1 MKRLAFVL
9 IAALLTGCGATSV
22 EQQTLAAHEAAMNTA
37 LNDIHATGT
46 VEHERIQVTA
56 EYAAERVAA
65 VGTQRGLM
73 LSTLEARGLIIN
85 DLPAPVTATPSQN
98 QPVPTQNE
106 GTTFDSSIAP
116 TPPPPTRD
124 PNASPT
130 PVQITPFSTATNT
143 PRPTPQITIE
153 STETNATLREIAFAS
168 GVDAE
173 DCATNPT
180 TQFSPQTTEIYI
192 VARAVDMPADTT
204 VTTTW
209 FRENQP
215 LETSFE
221 VTYGYIEDACIWFFA
236 DQTNFD
242 FTPGTYQV
250 AVDYNGEPFG
260 EYTFQITG
268 EGGAAETTAEVT
280 P

>member
-9 IAALLTGCGATSV
+9 IVALLTGCGATSV
-22 EQQTLAAHEAAMNTA
+22 EQQTLAAHEAAMSTA

-46 VEHERIQVTA
+46 VEHERVQVTA

-85 DLPAPVTATPSQN
+85 DLPAPVTPTPRQN
-98 QPVPTQNE
+98 QPLPTENE
-106 GTTFDSSIAP
+106 GMTFDSIAP
-116 TPPPPTRD
+116 TAPPPTRD

-130 PVQITPFSTATNT
+130 PVQITPFATATNT
-143 PRPTPQITIE
+143 PRPTPEITIE
-153 STETNATLREIAFAS
+153 ATETNATLREVAFAP
-168 GVDAE
+168 GVGAD

-180 TQFSPQTTEIYI
+180 AQFTPQTSEIYI

-204 VTTTW
+204 ITTTW
-209 FRENQP
+209 SREGQP

-221 VTYGYIEDACIWFFA
+221 VTYGYVEDGCIWFFA
-236 DQTNFD
+236 DQTNFE

-250 AVDYNGEPFG
+250 TVDYNGEPFG
-260 EYTFQITG
+260 EYTFEITG
-268 EGGAAETTAEVT
+268 EGGTAETTAEVT